1 MFTEEDYK
9 QIILDSLYNSD
20 IIDKDLYLKCGKPK
34 YISGLPGDLRTT
46 NEDELYDRLTAIE
59 DELNRREEILKK
71 AEYRI
76 GVKTRDSERLGKR
89 VEKTMATM
97 DKAIDNINKES
108 DKVVK
113 DIDKLSEKI
122 DKIDFEGNTALKDK
136 IDNGLKRL
144 KDAHNSFFDE
154 DLTGDNLTNY
164 RTLAERYS
172 KAGENLNSI
181 MKDAFDNKLIN
192 KTDLNRSDISKNLA
206 RINKNID
213 NFEKN
218 GKKITDDVQKVGD
231 NQNDIDYIVTQS
243 NTVSKE
249 MDILM
254 DEFEKTNNKY
264 MENSKAPHKVLTSN
278 PHMIIN
284 IGNKDGDNFTL
295 LPSNYESY
303 IV

>member
-1 MFTEEDYK
+1 MFTEDDYK

-20 IIDKDLYLKCGKPK
+20 VIDKDLYLKCGKPK

-46 NEDELYDRLTAIE
+46 DENELYDRLTAIE

-71 AEYRI
+71 AEYRV

-122 DKIDFEGNTALKDK
+122 DKIDFEGNSALKDK

-154 DLTGDNLTNY
+154 DLTGDNLTTY

-192 KTDLNRSDISKNLA
+192 KTDLNRSDISKNIA

-218 GKKITDDVQKVGD
+218 GKKITDDVQKVSD

-264 MENSKAPHKVLTSN
+264 MENSKAPRKVLTSN
-278 PHMIIN
+278 PQMIIN
-284 IGNKDGDNFTL
+284 LGSKDGDNFTL